1 MILMLLFVC
10 CLKSPEGRTT
20 FIPPYGT
27 STNLR
32 VTSRTKTREVI
43 KMLMTKFQV
52 CLLKYQNFSYI
63 SCLVICLLVGEMN
76 WNFPLPELGTQK
88 GNWLGYLS
96 NQGTVI
102 WLGLIHLV
110 SQVEWFFNVQYKE
123 IQCNECHGLFS
134 TLKKATLNLIW
145 EIYMTYNLLV
155 FLSWYNLLVY
165 LCMYS
170 FYLF

>member
-52 CLLKYQNFSYI
+52 CLLKYQNFSYM
-63 SCLVICLLVGEMN
+63 SCLVICLLVGKMN

-88 GNWLGYLS
+88 GTDWMGYLS

-102 WLGLIHLV
+102 SLGLIHLV
-110 SQVEWFFNVQYKE
+110 SQVKWFFNVI
-123 IQCNECHGLFS
+123 IQRNPMQWMSLYIFY
-134 TLKKATLNLIW
+134 LKKTYSERDMRN
-145 EIYMTYNLLV
+145 IYDL
-155 FLSWYNLLVY
+155 
-165 LCMYS
+165 
-170 FYLF
+170 

>member
-52 CLLKYQNFSYI
+52 CLLKYQNFSYM

-88 GNWLGYLS
+88 GTDCMGYLS

-102 WLGLIHLV
+102 SLGLIHLV
-110 SQVEWFFNVQYKE
+110 SQVKWFFNVI
-123 IQCNECHGLFS
+123 IQRNPMQWMSLYIFY
-134 TLKKATLNLIW
+134 LKKTYSERDMRN
-145 EIYMTYNLLV
+145 IYDL
-155 FLSWYNLLVY
+155 
-165 LCMYS
+165 
-170 FYLF
+170 

>member
-52 CLLKYQNFSYI
+52 CLIKISQFQLYFMLSYTMYAYQ
-63 SCLVICLLVGEMN
+63 
-76 WNFPLPELGTQK
+76 W
-88 GNWLGYLS
+88 
-96 NQGTVI
+96 
-102 WLGLIHLV
+102 
-110 SQVEWFFNVQYKE
+110 
-123 IQCNECHGLFS
+123 
-134 TLKKATLNLIW
+134 AR
-145 EIYMTYNLLV
+145 
-155 FLSWYNLLVY
+155 
-165 LCMYS
+165 
-170 FYLF
+170 